1 MCLGAVA
8 LVAQL
13 PDLKPYFIWSRE
25 LILNGQWWR
34 ILSGNLTHT
43 NAIHLLMNVAGL
55 AVIGWMHREYYRM
68 RELLLLLLCCMA
80 AVGW

>member
-1 MCLGAVA
+1 
-8 LVAQL
+8 
-13 PDLKPYFIWSRE
+13 
-25 LILNGQWWR
+25 
-34 ILSGNLTHT
+34 
-43 NAIHLLMNVAGL
+43 MNVAGL